1 MARALA
7 SAGVALLLA
16 SCQSATQPG
25 PRPGLETVTV
35 ALRHVPTGTA
45 MIRYDAAAR
54 AASVRVVMVGL
65 DPNPGRSHPIHI
77 HSGQCGERGPVLY
90 SMGSVEPNEKGA
102 VDKTLQLSGVRIPI
116 PGSAYIDV
124 HAGPGVETASGARSI
139 ACGNIAGGTSE
150 ASATLG
156 AIPASR
162 GPGYEVS
169 GTATLRLDRRD
180 RTLSVTVEVAGLVPG
195 SRHAVHVHTGQCE
208 SEGPVRYGLP
218 DLVAD
223 AEGHATASRA
233 FSAVTDIAYGAW
245 YVAVHE
251 GPSISPALPSPLPSS
266 ATGSSPASRHQHPG
280 RLHPGCLRRPAS
292 PPDARDGADCYV
304 PRSRPTASADGQPG
318 SRGANPYPD
327 PLSLGCTSASRRKPD
342 AGWRVTGLA

>member
-1 MARALA
+1 M
-7 SAGVALLLA
+7 
-16 SCQSATQPG
+16 
-25 PRPGLETVTV
+25 

-266 ATGSSPASRHQHPG
+266 ATGSSPASPSPSPEAPPAPDISTQAGFTPVACAD
-280 RLHPGCLRRPAS
+280 LPARPTPATAPTATS
-292 PPDARDGADCYV
+292 PAAAQPPA
-304 PRSRPTASADGQPG
+304 PTASPAAAAPT
-318 SRGANPYPD
+318 PTLTHFP
-327 PLSLGCTSASRRKPD
+327 
-342 AGWRVTGLA
+342 